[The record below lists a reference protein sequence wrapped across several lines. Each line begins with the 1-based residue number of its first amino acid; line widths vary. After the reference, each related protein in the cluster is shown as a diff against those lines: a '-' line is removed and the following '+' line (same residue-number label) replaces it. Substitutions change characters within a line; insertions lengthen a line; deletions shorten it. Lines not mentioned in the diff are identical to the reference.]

1 MTAHPGTTAP
11 TAPTA
16 TELEFDRQVDAL
28 ALTGLPGQL
37 ELKEECFR
45 AFLEPLRD
53 LLPPQSAAGGGIPF
67 VVVVPDAPAEL
78 LLPAVH
84 TPDGEGWTALS
95 NGELA
100 RFGPRPELDVP
111 AAPYLLLDV
120 DAGGSTLGVPPAE
133 AERSIDATGRLPLT
147 VAEGIALLV
156 SDSGVL
162 RTGDSFALL
171 GARTGD
177 TRVPV
182 VWTDGSGLALR
193 AWDRS
198 GAHPRLGSA
207 SCGRR
212 RAA

>member
-1 MTAHPGTTAP
+1 VTVHPAP

-16 TELEFDRQVDAL
+16 TALEFDRQVDRL
-28 ALTGLPGQL
+28 TVTGLPAWL
-37 ELKEECFR
+37 ELKDECFC
-45 AFLEPLRD
+45 ALLEPLRD
-53 LLPPQSAAGGGIPF
+53 LLPPPSSAGEGIPF
-67 VVVVPDAPAEL
+67 VVVVPDAPVEL

-95 NGELA
+95 GEELA

-111 AAPYLLLDV
+111 QAPYLLLDV
-120 DAGGSTLGVPPAE
+120 DAGSSTLGVPPAE
-133 AERSIDATGRLPLT
+133 AERGIAAAGRMPLT
-147 VAEGIALLV
+147 IAEGLALLV

-162 RTGDSFALL
+162 RAGDSFTLL

-177 TRVPV
+177 SRVPV
-182 VWTDGSGLALR
+182 VWTDGAGPALR

-207 SCGRR
+207 SCGGR

>member
-1 MTAHPGTTAP
+1 VTAHPGTAAP
-11 TAPTA
+11 TV

-28 ALTGLPGQL
+28 ALTGLPARL

-45 AFLEPLRD
+45 ALLEPLRD
-53 LLPPQSAAGGGIPF
+53 LLPPPTAVGEGIPF

-95 NGELA
+95 SEELA

-111 AAPYLLLDV
+111 SVPYLLLDV
-120 DAGGSTLGVPPAE
+120 DPGGAMLGIPPAE
-133 AERSIDATGRLPLT
+133 AEQRIAATGRLPLT
-147 VAEGIALLV
+147 VAEGLALLV

-182 VWTDGSGLALR
+182 VWTDGAGPALR

-207 SCGRR
+207 SCGGR

>member
-1 MTAHPGTTAP
+1 VTAQPGTAAP
-11 TAPTA
+11 TV

-28 ALTGLPGQL
+28 ALTGLPARL

-45 AFLEPLRD
+45 ALLEPLRD
-53 LLPPQSAAGGGIPF
+53 LLPPPSAAGDGIPF

-95 NGELA
+95 SEELA

-111 AAPYLLLDV
+111 SAPYLLLDV
-120 DAGGSTLGVPPAE
+120 DAGGATLGLAPAE
-133 AERSIDATGRLPLT
+133 AERRIAATGRLPLT
-147 VAEGIALLV
+147 VAEGLALLV

-177 TRVPV
+177 SRVPV
-182 VWTDGSGLALR
+182 VWTDGTGPALR

-198 GAHPRLGSA
+198 GASPRLGSA
-207 SCGRR
+207 SCGGR

>member
-1 MTAHPGTTAP
+1 MAAHPVS

-28 ALTGLPGQL
+28 ALTGLPARL
-37 ELKEECFR
+37 ELKEACFR
-45 AFLEPLRD
+45 ALLEPLRD
-53 LLPPQSAAGGGIPF
+53 LLPPRSAAGEGIPF

-84 TPDGEGWTALS
+84 TPGGGGWLALPGE
-95 NGELA
+95 ELA

-111 AAPYLLLDV
+111 ATPYLLLDV
-120 DAGGSTLGVPPAE
+120 DAGAATRGLSPAQ
-133 AERSIDATGRLPLT
+133 AERRIAAEGRLPLT
-147 VAEGIALLV
+147 VAEGLALLV

-162 RTGDSFALL
+162 RAGNSFALL
-171 GARTGD
+171 GACAGD

-182 VWTDGSGLALR
+182 VWTDGTGPALR

-207 SCGRR
+207 SCGGR